1 MNKLN
6 RYVLFFILI
15 VICCPLNSRAA
26 GNPFLWKIEGRA
38 PSYLFG
44 TIHFPDPRVT
54 TLPESVENAFS
65 DSQAVY
71 TEISLDKA
79 NMLAQA
85 AQMLLPGEQTLA
97 DIISEDLLS
106 RTEEFIKDIN
116 PALTI
121 EPFVKFKVWALAAT
135 LSLLE
140 QQVNNPGAPAL
151 DAQLYD
157 LAQQQGKRVGAL
169 ETAEEQI
176 AIFESLSI
184 KEQIKMLRDTLDYME
199 TAREKGVN
207 VTEQFIEWYNQG
219 DIENFGKLMMQYV
232 KKDEFY
238 KTFLQK
244 VLHNRNQ
251 LMAER
256 IATIIKTNPATSHFF
271 AVGAGHF
278 WGESAI
284 QNILSKQGFEIT
296 RVGERARQMVAEE
309 QKLTVPD
316 AEKERLMAAGDEKQ
330 SATISDGQEK
340 EIKNWYDR
348 GILFS
353 VYGNE
358 KVAIQYFQKV
368 IGRDPRRSDAYFQM
382 GVSYG
387 ELGEYQKAVS
397 LIDKAIELNS
407 EKGVY
412 YYGRAR
418 IYLLAG
424 QKETALR
431 DFKQAAA
438 MGNRDAQN
446 YLEKYADLDLKS

>member
-1 MNKLN
+1 MEKVN
-6 RYVLFFILI
+6 RCVLFFILI
-15 VICCPLNSRAA
+15 LICCPLNSQAA
-26 GNPFLWKIEGRA
+26 GNPFLWRIEGRA

-54 TLPESVENAFS
+54 TLPESVENAFRG
-65 DSQAVY
+65 SQVVY
-71 TEISLDKA
+71 TEISFDKT

-97 DIISEDLLS
+97 DIVSDDLLS
-106 RTEEFIKDIN
+106 RTEEFIKEIN

-140 QQVNNPGAPAL
+140 QQVNNPGALAL

-184 KEQIKMLRDTLDYME
+184 KEQIKMLKDTLDYME
-199 TAREKGVN
+199 TAREEGVN
-207 VTEQFIEWYNQG
+207 ISEQFIEWYNRG

-238 KTFLQK
+238 DTFLQK

-296 RVGERARQMVAEE
+296 RVGERAQQMVAEE
-309 QKLTVPD
+309 KSLTVFT
-316 AEKERLMAAGDEKQ
+316 AEEESTMVADDEEERITVSADE
-330 SATISDGQEK
+330 EN

-348 GILFS
+348 GVLFS

-368 IGRDPRRSDAYFQM
+368 IDRDPKRSDAYFQM

-397 LIDKAIELNS
+397 LIDKAIGLNS

-424 QKETALR
+424 QKETALK
-431 DFKQAAA
+431 DFRQAAA
-438 MGNRDAQN
+438 MGDRDAQN
-446 YLEKYADLDLKS
+446 YLKKYADLD